1 MCKKQL
7 NKILNAFDMY
17 LCISIIYFVLTQVHA
32 AASAEAKATPIIAT
46 SRITEIC
53 HDLLAHVE
61 YFCVKT
67 FYTRVNS
74 R

>member
-32 AASAEAKATPIIAT
+32 SAEAKATPIIAT
-46 SRITEIC
+46 SRITEIR
-53 HDLLAHVE
+53 HDLLVHVE